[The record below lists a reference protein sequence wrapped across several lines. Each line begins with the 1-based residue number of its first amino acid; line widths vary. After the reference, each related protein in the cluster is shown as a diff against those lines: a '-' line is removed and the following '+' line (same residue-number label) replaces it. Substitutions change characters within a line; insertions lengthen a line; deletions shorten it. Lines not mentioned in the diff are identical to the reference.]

1 MVDRRA
7 FLDGLTGGLLARPL
21 AAGAQPAGKIARIG
35 FLSPANA
42 SDPRMQGLVG
52 AFRRGLVDL
61 GYVEGRSFTI
71 ESRWAEG
78 RYERLARLAREL
90 VALKVDV
97 ILAVAVPAIRA
108 AKEATRTVP
117 IVMASVVD
125 PVATGLV
132 AGLARPGGNVTGLS
146 NMAPDVTGKLL
157 EILKELVPKASLVAV
172 LWNPD
177 NPGNAPQLQSAETAG
192 RALGIRLQPLEART
206 PEDLGPAFAAM
217 ARQRAEALVVFAD
230 IMLNENRL
238 RIADLATAGRLP
250 AVYGQEGPA
259 GGLVTYSA
267 NTPDLFRRAATY
279 VDRIL
284 KGARPGDLPVEQA
297 TRFDL
302 VVNLK
307 AARAIGLAV
316 PPSLL
321 LRAEEVIE

>member
-1 MVDRRA
+1 MDRRA
-7 FLDGLTGGLLARPL
+7 FLGSLSGGLLARPL

-35 FLSPANA
+35 FLSPATA
-42 SDPRMQGLVG
+42 SDPRMQGLVD
-52 AFRRGLVDL
+52 AFRRGLGDL
-61 GYVEGRSFTI
+61 GHVEGRTFTI

-78 RYERLARLAREL
+78 RYERLARLAAEL

-146 NMAPDVTGKLL
+146 NMAPDVTGKLF
-157 EILKELVPKASLVAV
+157 EITKQLVPKASLVAV

-177 NPGNAPQLQSAETAG
+177 NPGNAPQLQSAEAAG

-217 ARQRAEALVVFAD
+217 ARQHAEALVVLAD
-230 IMLNENRL
+230 IMLNENRP

-267 NTPDLFRRAATY
+267 NTPDLFRRSATY

-307 AARAIGLAV
+307 AARAIGLTV
-316 PPSLL
+316 PRSLL
-321 LRAEEVIE
+321 LRAEQVIE

>member
-7 FLDGLTGGLLARPL
+7 FLGGLTGGLLARPL

>member
-1 MVDRRA
+1 MDRRA
-7 FLDGLTGGLLARPL
+7 FLGSLSGGLLARPL

-35 FLSPANA
+35 FLSPATA
-42 SDPRMQGLVG
+42 SDPRMQGLVD
-52 AFRRGLVDL
+52 AFRRGLGDL
-61 GYVEGRSFTI
+61 GHVEGRTFTI

-78 RYERLARLAREL
+78 RYERLARLAAEL

-132 AGLARPGGNVTGLS
+132 AGLARPGGSVTGLS
-146 NMAPDVTGKLL
+146 NMAPDVTGKLF
-157 EILKELVPKASLVAV
+157 EITKQLVPKASLVAV

-217 ARQRAEALVVFAD
+217 ARQHAEALVVLAD
-230 IMLNENRL
+230 IMLNENRP

-267 NTPDLFRRAATY
+267 NTSDLFRRSATY

-307 AARAIGLAV
+307 AARAIGLTV
-316 PPSLL
+316 PRSLL
-321 LRAEEVIE
+321 LRAEQVIE

>member
-1 MVDRRA
+1 MNRRA
-7 FLDGLTGGLLARPL
+7 FLGSLTGGLLARPL

-217 ARQRAEALVVFAD
+217 ARQRAEALVVLAD

>member
-1 MVDRRA
+1 MDRRA
-7 FLDGLTGGLLARPL
+7 FLGSLTGGLLARPL

-35 FLSPANA
+35 FLSPATA
-42 SDPRMQGLVG
+42 SDPRMQGLVD
-52 AFRRGLVDL
+52 AFRRGLGDL
-61 GYVEGRSFTI
+61 GHVEGRTFTI

-78 RYERLARLAREL
+78 RYERLARLAAEL

-117 IVMASVVD
+117 IVMAWVVD

-146 NMAPDVTGKLL
+146 NMAPDVTGKLF
-157 EILKELVPKASLVAV
+157 EVTRQLVPKASLVAV
-172 LWNPD
+172 LWNRD
-177 NPGNAPQLQSAETAG
+177 NPGNAPQLRSAETAG

-217 ARQRAEALVVFAD
+217 AHQHAEALVVLAD
-230 IMLNENRL
+230 IMLNENRP

-250 AVYGQEGPA
+250 AVYGEEGPA
-259 GGLVTYSA
+259 GCVIYSA
-267 NTPDLFRRAATY
+267 NTPDLFRRSATY

-307 AARAIGLAV
+307 AARAIGLTV
-316 PPSLL
+316 PQSLL
-321 LRAEEVIE
+321 LRAEQVIE

>member
-1 MVDRRA
+1 MDRRA
-7 FLDGLTGGLLARPL
+7 FLGSLSGGLLARPL

-35 FLSPANA
+35 FLSPATA
-42 SDPRMQGLVG
+42 SDPRMQGLVD
-52 AFRRGLVDL
+52 AFRRGLGDL
-61 GYVEGRSFTI
+61 GHVEGRTFTI

-78 RYERLARLAREL
+78 RYERLARLAAEL

-146 NMAPDVTGKLL
+146 NMAPDVTGKLF
-157 EILKELVPKASLVAV
+157 EITKQLVPKASLVAV

-217 ARQRAEALVVFAD
+217 ARQHAEALVVLAD
-230 IMLNENRL
+230 IMLNENRP

-267 NTPDLFRRAATY
+267 NTSDLFRRSATY

-307 AARAIGLAV
+307 AARAIGLTV
-316 PPSLL
+316 PRSLL
-321 LRAEEVIE
+321 LRAEQVIE

>member
-1 MVDRRA
+1 MDRRA
-7 FLDGLTGGLLARPL
+7 FLGSLSGGLLARPL
-21 AAGAQPAGKIARIG
+21 AAGAQPVGKIARIG
-35 FLSPANA
+35 FLSPATA
-42 SDPRMQGLVG
+42 SDPRMQGLVD
-52 AFRRGLVDL
+52 AFRRGLGDL
-61 GYVEGRSFTI
+61 GHVEGRTFTI

-78 RYERLARLAREL
+78 RYERLARLAAEL

-146 NMAPDVTGKLL
+146 NMAPDVTGKLF
-157 EILKELVPKASLVAV
+157 EITKQLVPKASLVAM

-217 ARQRAEALVVFAD
+217 ARQHAEALVVLAD
-230 IMLNENRL
+230 IMLNENRP

-259 GGLVTYSA
+259 GGLATYSA
-267 NTPDLFRRAATY
+267 NTSDLFRRSATY

-307 AARAIGLAV
+307 AARAIGLTV
-316 PPSLL
+316 PRSLL
-321 LRAEEVIE
+321 LRAEQVIE

>member
-7 FLDGLTGGLLARPL
+7 FLGGLTGGLLARPL

-90 VALKVDV
+90 VALEVDV

>member
-1 MVDRRA
+1 MDRRA
-7 FLDGLTGGLLARPL
+7 FLGGLTGGLLARPL

-35 FLSPANA
+35 FLSPATA
-42 SDPRMQGLVG
+42 SDPRMQGLVD
-52 AFRRGLVDL
+52 AFRRGLGDL
-61 GYVEGRSFTI
+61 GHVEGRTFTI

-78 RYERLARLAREL
+78 RYERLARLAAEL

-108 AKEATRTVP
+108 VKEATRTVP

-132 AGLARPGGNVTGLS
+132 AGLARPGGSVTGLS
-146 NMAPDVTGKLL
+146 NMAPDVTGKLF
-157 EILKELVPKASLVAV
+157 EITKQLVPKASLVAV

-217 ARQRAEALVVFAD
+217 ARQHAEALVVLAD
-230 IMLNENRL
+230 IMLNENRP

-259 GGLVTYSA
+259 GGLATYSA
-267 NTPDLFRRAATY
+267 NTPDLFRRSATY

-307 AARAIGLAV
+307 AARAIGLTV
-316 PPSLL
+316 PRSLL
-321 LRAEEVIE
+321 LRAEQVIE

>member
-1 MVDRRA
+1 VDRRA
-7 FLDGLTGGLLARPL
+7 FLGSLSGGLLARPL

-35 FLSPANA
+35 FLSPATA
-42 SDPRMQGLVG
+42 SDPRMQGLVD
-52 AFRRGLVDL
+52 AFRRGLGDL
-61 GYVEGRSFTI
+61 GHVEGRTFTI

-78 RYERLARLAREL
+78 RYERLARLAAEL

-146 NMAPDVTGKLL
+146 NMAPDVTGKLF
-157 EILKELVPKASLVAV
+157 EITKQLVPKASLVAV

-217 ARQRAEALVVFAD
+217 ARQHAEALVVLAD
-230 IMLNENRL
+230 IMLNENRP

-267 NTPDLFRRAATY
+267 NTPDLFRRSATY

-307 AARAIGLAV
+307 AARAIGLTV
-316 PPSLL
+316 PRSLL
-321 LRAEEVIE
+321 LRAEQVIE

>member
-1 MVDRRA
+1 VDRRA
-7 FLDGLTGGLLARPL
+7 FLGSLSGGLLARPL

-35 FLSPANA
+35 FLSPATA
-42 SDPRMQGLVG
+42 SDPRMQGLVD
-52 AFRRGLVDL
+52 AFRRGLGDL
-61 GYVEGRSFTI
+61 GHVEGRTFTI

-78 RYERLARLAREL
+78 RYERLARLAAEL

-132 AGLARPGGNVTGLS
+132 AGLARPGGSVTGLS
-146 NMAPDVTGKLL
+146 NMAPDVTGKLF
-157 EILKELVPKASLVAV
+157 EITKQLVPKASLVAV

-217 ARQRAEALVVFAD
+217 ARQHAEALVVLAD
-230 IMLNENRL
+230 IMLNENRP

-267 NTPDLFRRAATY
+267 NTPDLFRRSATY

-307 AARAIGLAV
+307 AARAIGLTV
-316 PPSLL
+316 PRSLL
-321 LRAEEVIE
+321 LRAEQVIE

>member
-1 MVDRRA
+1 MDRRA
-7 FLDGLTGGLLARPL
+7 FLGGLTGGLLARPL

-42 SDPRMQGLVG
+42 SDPRMQSLVG

-217 ARQRAEALVVFAD
+217 ARQRAEALVVLAD

-238 RIADLATAGRLP
+238 RIADLATAARLP

>member
-1 MVDRRA
+1 VDRRA
-7 FLDGLTGGLLARPL
+7 FLGGLTGGLLARSPV
-21 AAGAQPAGKIARIG
+21 AGAQPAGKIARIG

-42 SDPRMQGLVG
+42 SDPRMQGLVD

-61 GYVEGRSFTI
+61 GYIEGRTFSI

-78 RYERLARLAREL
+78 RYERLARLAAEL

-157 EILKELVPKASLVAV
+157 EIIKELVPKASLVAV
-172 LWNPD
+172 LWNPN
-177 NPGNAPQLQSAETAG
+177 NPGNAPQLHSAETAG
-192 RALGIRLQPLEART
+192 RALGVRLQPLEART
-206 PEDLGPAFAAM
+206 PEDLGSAFAAM
-217 ARQRAEALVVFAD
+217 ARQHAEALVVLAD

-250 AVYGQEGPA
+250 AVYGQEGPT

-267 NTPDLFRRAATY
+267 NTPDLFRRSATY

-307 AARAIGLAV
+307 AARAIGLTV
-316 PPSLL
+316 PRSLL
-321 LRAEEVIE
+321 LRAEQVIE

>member
-1 MVDRRA
+1 VDRRA
-7 FLDGLTGGLLARPL
+7 FLGSLSGGLLARPL

-35 FLSPANA
+35 FLSPATA
-42 SDPRMQGLVG
+42 SDPRMQGLVD
-52 AFRRGLVDL
+52 AFRRGLGDL
-61 GYVEGRSFTI
+61 GHVEGRTFTI

-78 RYERLARLAREL
+78 RYERLARLAAEL

-146 NMAPDVTGKLL
+146 NMAPDVTGKLF
-157 EILKELVPKASLVAV
+157 EITKQLVPKASLVAV

-217 ARQRAEALVVFAD
+217 ARQHAEALVVLAD
-230 IMLNENRL
+230 IMLNENRP

-267 NTPDLFRRAATY
+267 NTSDLFRRSATY

-307 AARAIGLAV
+307 AARAIGLTV
-316 PPSLL
+316 PRSLL
-321 LRAEEVIE
+321 LRAEQVIE

>member
-1 MVDRRA
+1 
-7 FLDGLTGGLLARPL
+7 
-21 AAGAQPAGKIARIG
+21 
-35 FLSPANA
+35 
-42 SDPRMQGLVG
+42 
-52 AFRRGLVDL
+52 
-61 GYVEGRSFTI
+61 
-71 ESRWAEG
+71 
-78 RYERLARLAREL
+78 
-90 VALKVDV
+90 
-97 ILAVAVPAIRA
+97 
-108 AKEATRTVP
+108 
-117 IVMASVVD
+117 MASVVD

-250 AVYGQEGPA
+250 AAYGQEGPA